1 MATTLSSR
9 VRQKIKNC
17 MRIRRVDASTG
28 KLVLGLLLAALCC
41 GPISGRATPLS
52 SEARA
57 RLAAGQA
64 TVVIVEFDATTTDR
78 AALAERGRRG
88 LGRDDDA
95 ILKLRTQGYAATKS
109 SAATGAAGP
118 DATPVRDYDHF
129 PLALWRLSSLDAL
142 SRLQA
147 YPGVRAIHQNST
159 LHAVSVSDLP
169 FINQPQ
175 AATEGATGAGTTIA
189 VIDGGLGSNYL
200 NYSDFGVC
208 TAVDTPASTCR
219 VVFNKDY
226 YSGSLASAETT
237 HGTNVS
243 AIALGVAPDANLAM
257 FDVFQGTGAASSDI
271 IDALNTVITDRSI
284 YKIVAI
290 NMSLG
295 DGTSNTTQ
303 CGGSVFA
310 TAIGNATNAG
320 IVTVVAAGNSGSKTG
335 LSDPACVPGVISV
348 GAVYDASYGTITWQ
362 TASNTGTGQCTDA
375 SAADHVTCFSQSASY
390 LSVLAPGSFVNAP
403 NSTFQESG
411 TSQATPHISG
421 SVAVLRAR
429 YPAESLSQTVQRLQI
444 SGVTDTD
451 TANGRAT
458 PRVNLAAAVNQGT
471 SIALSGSGPT
481 TASSGGTS
489 TYTITVT
496 NSGPLAATTVK
507 LTDTLPAGATFKSA
521 STGCTFTSPDVTC
534 SIGNLAVN
542 ASMTITITVTWNT
555 SGSVYDV
562 ATVTADQ
569 ADTSSQQTLAFGT
582 APVLTTDA
590 PLPIWTYVLL
600 AIALLALARRSLGA
614 RKDHVDPPA
623 ADSRGNV

>member
-1 MATTLSSR
+1 
-9 VRQKIKNC
+9 
-17 MRIRRVDASTG
+17 
-28 KLVLGLLLAALCC
+28 
-41 GPISGRATPLS
+41 
-52 SEARA
+52 
-57 RLAAGQA
+57 
-64 TVVIVEFDATTTDR
+64 
-78 AALAERGRRG
+78 
-88 LGRDDDA
+88 
-95 ILKLRTQGYAATKS
+95 
-109 SAATGAAGP
+109 
-118 DATPVRDYDHF
+118 
-129 PLALWRLSSLDAL
+129 
-142 SRLQA
+142 
-147 YPGVRAIHQNST
+147 
-159 LHAVSVSDLP
+159 
-169 FINQPQ
+169 
-175 AATEGATGAGTTIA
+175 
-189 VIDGGLGSNYL
+189 
-200 NYSDFGVC
+200 
-208 TAVDTPASTCR
+208 
-219 VVFNKDY
+219 
-226 YSGSLASAETT
+226 
-237 HGTNVS
+237 
-243 AIALGVAPDANLAM
+243 M